1 MSLKM
6 TQNSLIWKLIL
17 AFMLVAIVT
26 AALVALFVRVTS
38 VDRLTRLVIDQERNS
53 LQSYLVDYYTAHGSW
68 VTVAADWDQIRAA
81 SAVTANTPQPPPPGD
96 RPPGGPDR
104 RKLFGLAD
112 AQGIVLVSVDPA
124 YPNGAVVPTSVLQTG
139 TGVLVNGKQVGT
151 ILVATF
157 QPRFNPAENLF
168 LQRTNEALFLA
179 MVGAML
185 VALMIGVLLAMN
197 LIRPLRALT
206 QAAHNITRGQLEQQ
220 VKVTS
225 KDEIGEL
232 AQAFNTMSQ
241 EVARVNLSRREMTA
255 NIAHDLRTPLT
266 VIAGYVESM
275 RDGDLEP
282 TTERLSVI
290 YSEIEQLQNLVG
302 DLRMLSQA
310 DAGELSLIPQALNPK
325 YLLERAAAPFQHRA
339 EMQGVTLVVEAED
352 SLPAILVDEA
362 RMMQVFGNLISNAL
376 RFTPDGGK
384 ITLSAYA
391 SDDRVE
397 LTIKD
402 NGAGIPAEDLPYIFE
417 RFQRVD
423 KSRHSEDG
431 ESGLGLAIVKSLVEA
446 HGGSVRAESQPDV
459 GTTIF
464 IALPA

>member
-53 LQSYLVDYYTAHGSW
+53 LQASLVDYYTAHGSW
-68 VTVAADWDQIRAA
+68 VSVAVDWDQIRAA
-81 SAVTANTPQPPPPGD
+81 SAVTATTPQPPPPGD

-112 AQGIVLVSVDPA
+112 AQGMVLVSIDPA
-124 YPNGAVVPTSVLQTG
+124 YPTGAVVPASVLQTG
-139 TGVLVNGKQVGT
+139 TGVLVNGNQVGT

-185 VALMIGVLLAMN
+185 VALVIGVLLAMN

-220 VKVTS
+220 VKVNS

-232 AQAFNTMSQ
+232 ARAFNTMSQ

-339 EMQGVTLVVEAED
+339 EMQGVTITVEADEN
-352 SLPAILVDEA
+352 LPAIQVDEA

-376 RFTPDGGK
+376 RFTPAGGK

-391 SDDRVE
+391 SDDKVE

-402 NGAGIPAEDLPYIFE
+402 NGAGIPAADLPYIFE

-423 KSRHSEDG
+423 KSRHTEEG

-446 HGGSVRAESQPDV
+446 QGGSVRAESKV
-459 GTTIF
+459 EEGTIIF
-464 IALPA
+464 IELPA

>member
-1 MSLKM
+1 MM
-6 TQNSLIWKLIL
+6 TQNSLLWKLIL

-26 AALVALFVRVTS
+26 AALVALFVRISS

-53 LQSYLVDYYTAHGSW
+53 LQASLVDYYSAHGSW
-68 VTVAADWDQIRAA
+68 DSVANDWQQIRAE
-81 SAVTANTPQPPPPGD
+81 STATIPAPQSPPSD
-96 RPPGGPDR
+96 RPPSGPDR

-112 AQGIVLVSVDPA
+112 AQRKVLVAVDPI
-124 YPNGAVVPTSVLQTG
+124 YPPGAIVPTDALETG
-139 TGVLVNGKQVGT
+139 TGVVVNGKQVGT

-157 QPRFNPAENLF
+157 QPRLNPAENLF

-185 VALMIGVLLAMN
+185 AALVIGILLAMN

-206 QAAHNITRGQLEQQ
+206 QAAHNITQGQLEQQ
-220 VKVTS
+220 VKVSS

-232 AQAFNTMSQ
+232 ALAFNSMSQ

-266 VIAGYVESM
+266 VIAGYIESM

-282 TTERLSVI
+282 TTERLSLI

-310 DAGELSLIPQALNPK
+310 DAGELSLIPQPLAPK
-325 YLLERAAAPFQHRA
+325 YLLERAAAPFQHRS
-339 EMQGVTLVVEAED
+339 ERQGVALSVEVSD
-352 SLPAILVDEA
+352 SLPVIRVDEA

-376 RFTPDGGK
+376 RFTPAGGK
-384 ITLSAYA
+384 IVLSAYA
-391 SDDRVE
+391 AAGKVV
-397 LTIKD
+397 LTIQD
-402 NGAGIPAEDLPYIFE
+402 NGAGIPAEELPYIFE

-423 KSRHSEDG
+423 KSRHTEEG

-446 HGGSVRAESQPDV
+446 QGGSVRAESKPEE

-464 IALPA
+464 IELPI